1 MNSQSENSST
11 ADDAYVPPTS
21 MADLHATLKALY
33 EDGTQDDWDRV
44 ILVIGGE
51 GVGKSTL
58 MQEITTLW
66 QDIKGDTVTPDS
78 VLDRIVYG
86 GRREFKEM
94 QAQSEPE
101 SIITV
106 QDAARVFHN
115 LETQTSEQRD
125 LQKDM
130 LDIRVQNYVF
140 VFGFQDWDD
149 IPRFLAKRRAKNA
162 FVVPRRGYV
171 KGYNREQMDV
181 KRETDEWPDPVF
193 RNYFPSLEG
202 FDVWQEFQERDYD
215 QKMERID
222 AGEEVDAEDVY
233 WNTQCKCA
241 LRAVKPWSDD
251 DGMTQRAAAKL
262 IDYSASWIND
272 RLNEWDDG
280 HHRNLL
286 TEEELEAIRMTA
298 SEQAPA

>member
-1 MNSQSENSST
+1 MSVTETQT
-11 ADDAYVPPTS
+11 PDGRYVPPTS

-58 MQEITTLW
+58 MQQITTLW
-66 QDIKGDTVTPDS
+66 QDIKGQTVTAES

-94 QAQSEPE
+94 QSQSEPE

-115 LETQTSEQRD
+115 LETQTGEQRD

-162 FVVPRRGYV
+162 LVIPRRGYV
-171 KGYNREQMDV
+171 KGYNREQMDI

-202 FDVWQEFQERDYD
+202 TEVWEEFQSRDYD
-215 QKMERID
+215 HKMERVD
-222 AGEEVDAEDVY
+222 AGDEMDPDDVY
-233 WNTQCKCA
+233 WNTQCKIA
-241 LRAVKPWSDD
+241 LRAVKPWNEEE
-251 DGMTQRAAAKL
+251 GLTQKDTSKL
-262 IDYSASWIND
+262 IDFSDTWVSNRMD
-272 RLNEWDDG
+272 EWDDG
-280 HHRNLL
+280 HHRDLFDEN
-286 TEEELEAIRMTA
+286 ELDAIQNTTRVSA
-298 SEQAPA
+298 DA